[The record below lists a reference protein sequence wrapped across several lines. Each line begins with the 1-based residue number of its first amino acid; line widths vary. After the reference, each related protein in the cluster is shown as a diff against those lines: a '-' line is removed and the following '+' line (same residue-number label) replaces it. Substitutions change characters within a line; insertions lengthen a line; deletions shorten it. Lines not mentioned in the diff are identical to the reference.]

1 MSVDRYTDSIESVA
15 DILRERG
22 DNYGAPYANHVTI
35 AKMWSAVL
43 GHDISPNQVAMCMIA
58 VKLSRLANQDTHD
71 DSWADIIG
79 YGGIGRGIAAIER
92 DVENALSKNRRV
104 DDH

>member
-1 MSVDRYTDSIESVA
+1 MGLVRNTDSIESVA
-15 DILRERG
+15 DIWRERG

-92 DVENALSKNRRV
+92 DVDNALNTNRCG

>member
-22 DNYGAPYANHVTI
+22 DNYGAPYSNHVTI
-35 AKMWSAVL
+35 AKMWSAIL

-58 VKLSRLANQDTHD
+58 VKLSRLANQDTH
-71 DSWADIIG
+71 
-79 YGGIGRGIAAIER
+79 GGIGRGIAEIER
-92 DVENALSKNRRV
+92 DVEDALSKNRRV